1 MATDHNGNIVG
12 NPTTSHGG
20 HRPTPRVQQAL
31 QRYYKIDADTA
42 QEIID
47 EHRKGNDYL
56 DDAHYGVE
64 EAPHGYYSAD
74 KTDFDNDNV
83 GSRIDHIPT
92 AISAAVESRSG
103 KNSMGY
109 SSPYEYPPTVKYKES
124 KDPADGIFY

>member
-42 QEIID
+42 QDVIN
-47 EHRKGNDYL
+47 EHRAGRDYL
-56 DDAHYGVE
+56 DDEYYGIDYPNE
-64 EAPHGYYSAD
+64 PFTNPD
-74 KTDFDNDNV
+74 DDNI

-109 SSPYEYPPTVKYKES
+109 SSPYEYPPTVKVKES

>member
-1 MATDHNGNIVG
+1 MGTDHRGRPLGN
-12 NPTTSHGG
+12 N

-56 DDAHYGVE
+56 DDGHYGVE

-83 GSRIDHIPT
+83 GNRIDHIPT

>member
-1 MATDHNGNIVG
+1 MATDHRGNNVG

-20 HRPTPRVQQAL
+20 HRPTPRVSQAL
-31 QRYYKIDADTA
+31 QRYYKIDSDTA

-56 DDAHYGVE
+56 DDAHYGVD
-64 EAPHGYYSAD
+64 YSTPYHPD
-74 KTDFDNDNV
+74 KPVPDDDNV
-83 GSRIDHIPT
+83 GNRIDHIPT
-92 AISAAVESRSG
+92 AISEAVDARSG

-124 KDPADGIFY
+124 KDPAEGIFY